1 MTKLI
6 LAPQQKQQLNLHL
19 VQQMK
24 LLQLGALEL
33 EQYVRE
39 AVEANP
45 LLEFPGEAEG
55 PAWQETAQ
63 EVYRRKRT
71 RDQEDEPLPDPVANA
86 GRQERLCSR
95 WWKSSW
101 AVCGF
106 PGWIGAWP
114 VIWPGPWTAGAGGR
128 KVWKKRP
135 GPLG

>member
-1 MTKLI
+1 MGMTKLI

-71 RDQEDEPLPDPVANA
+71 RDQEDGPLPDPVANA
-86 GRQERLCSR
+86 GRHDKNQHNVDEEQLS
-95 WWKSSW
+95 
-101 AVCGF
+101 
-106 PGWIGAWP
+106 
-114 VIWPGPWTAGAGGR
+114 
-128 KVWKKRP
+128 
-135 GPLG
+135 

>member
-45 LLEFPGEAEG
+45 PPGI
-55 PAWQETAQ
+55 
-63 EVYRRKRT
+63 
-71 RDQEDEPLPDPVANA
+71 
-86 GRQERLCSR
+86 SR
-95 WWKSSW
+95 
-101 AVCGF
+101 
-106 PGWIGAWP
+106 
-114 VIWPGPWTAGAGGR
+114 
-128 KVWKKRP
+128 
-135 GPLG
+135 